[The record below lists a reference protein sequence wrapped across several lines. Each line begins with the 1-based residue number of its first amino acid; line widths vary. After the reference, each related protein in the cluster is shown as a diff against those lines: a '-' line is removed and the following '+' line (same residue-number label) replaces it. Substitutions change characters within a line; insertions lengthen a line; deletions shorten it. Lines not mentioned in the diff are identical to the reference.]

1 MRYFGLVRYFRSIYD
16 PFIIN
21 DSDRFMLCT
30 THFKLADS
38 YTVERWN
45 GLKAHQDTEFIGKFN
60 SIINESGKFIK

>member
-1 MRYFGLVRYFRSIYD
+1 
-16 PFIIN
+16 
-21 DSDRFMLCT
+21 MLCT